1 LSIKKL
7 IWLRK
12 SHKWLAFFAGI
23 QILVWS
29 ISGLYMTLID
39 IEIIHGDHLVK
50 IYPSRAI
57 SPTKLVPINQSVIE
71 QHPNIQSVTLSQYF
85 DQVVYEVKLK
95 SNQIILDAT
104 TGKLK
109 APLSKEIINQQA
121 DQIYAG
127 VASINDIK
135 LLPASPVE
143 IGGSKQPVWKV
154 SYDDW
159 LDSTLYF
166 HPQTGQLVKK
176 RTDLWRIFDFF
187 WILHIMEFAGSSG
200 FEGFLFRF
208 FSITSLL
215 MALFGSGL
223 LYYRLKRGQNP

>member
-1 LSIKKL
+1 MSIKNL

-12 SHKWLAFFAGI
+12 SHKWLALFAGI
-23 QILVWS
+23 QVLIWS
-29 ISGLYMTLID
+29 ISGLYMTVID
-39 IEIIHGDHLVK
+39 IEIIHGDHLVEMT
-50 IYPSRAI
+50 PTQAI
-57 SPTKLVPINQSVIE
+57 SPTKLVPIEQSLFDE
-71 QHPNIQSVTLSQYF
+71 HSDIQSVTLVQYF
-85 DQVVYEVKLK
+85 DQLVYEIRLK
-95 SNQIILDAT
+95 GSQLIVDAT

-109 APLSKEIINQQA
+109 IPLSKEIISQQA
-121 DQIYAG
+121 DLIYAG
-127 VASINDIK
+127 AASRVDIE
-135 LLPASPVE
+135 LLLVSPAE
-143 IGGSKQPVWKV
+143 IGGRKQPVWKV
-154 SYDDW
+154 SYDGW

-166 HPQTGQLVKK
+166 HPQSGKLVKK

-223 LYYRLKRGQNP
+223 LYYRLKRGENQ